1 MHIAKQIFPS
11 LLFVLL
17 VLYTGCETAKY
28 PGYSKKSE
36 GIYYQLLTLGDSVN
50 TPSPG
55 DYVTVDLVYATID
68 DSVFFEGRR
77 KFRLSEPAFQGSV
90 DECLGMLS
98 KQESAKFIID
108 AHKFFTL
115 TLESTLPSFIDSGSP
130 MKVQIEMLDIQ
141 SENEYQKEKEA
152 FVKWIEDFGDYE
164 QVILKQYLKN
174 SELPVE
180 NLTNGLYY
188 LNLRSG
194 NGKKVEKGDTVIVH
208 YEGRFL
214 NGKFFDSTIKRKEP
228 FGFVYGQEWQ
238 VIEGMEQAIG
248 LMEEG
253 EKSLFIMPSDVA
265 FGKSGSST
273 GIIPPYT
280 SIIFEVELIEV
291 KKGKV

>member
-1 MHIAKQIFPS
+1 MHMAKPVLPS
-11 LLFVLL
+11 LLFILL
-17 VLYTGCETAKY
+17 IFFTCCEAEKY

-36 GIYYQLLTLGDSVN
+36 GIYYQLLTLGDTVD

-55 DYVTVDLVYATID
+55 DYVTVDLVYATMD

-77 KFRLSEPAFQGSV
+77 KFKLSAPAFTGSV
-90 DECLGMLS
+90 DECFAMLS
-98 KQESAKFIID
+98 SQESARFIID

-115 TLESTLPSFIDSGSP
+115 TLESTLPAFIDSGTP
-130 MKVQIEMLDIQ
+130 MKMEIEMLDIQ
-141 SENEYQKEKEA
+141 SESEYQKEKEA
-152 FVKWIEDFGDYE
+152 FVNWIEDFGDYE

-180 NLTNGLYY
+180 NLKNGLYY

-238 VIEGMEQAIG
+238 VIDGMEQAIG

-280 SIIFEVELIEV
+280 SIIFEVELVEV
-291 KKGKV
+291 RKGKV